1 MQREI
6 CEEAILQRQ
15 NINKKDTYIIMKEQ
29 QKKQNKNNRLW
40 MKRAYIILFLD
51 VISVLVSYLAALL
64 LRFDFVF
71 SSIPREYLDGYM
83 WSMPYWVIIT
93 VVVFYGFRLYHSI
106 WRFAGMDEAKRIIQ
120 AYIALFFPYLAGTIV
135 MDLHMPKSYYFVGY
149 VFNLILTVGV
159 RFSYRLVRS
168 WITSKEKEKN
178 EQEEKPD
185 RVMVIGAGK
194 AGQALIKEMKISS
207 HLNTKVCC
215 VIDDNPNKKGRL
227 LEGVPIVGNR
237 YDIVDKVKEY

>member
-1 MQREI
+1 
-6 CEEAILQRQ
+6 
-15 NINKKDTYIIMKEQ
+15 
-29 QKKQNKNNRLW
+29 

-135 MDLHMPKSYYFVGY
+135 MDLHMPKSYYFV
-149 VFNLILTVGV
+149 
-159 RFSYRLVRS
+159 
-168 WITSKEKEKN
+168 
-178 EQEEKPD
+178 
-185 RVMVIGAGK
+185 
-194 AGQALIKEMKISS
+194 
-207 HLNTKVCC
+207 
-215 VIDDNPNKKGRL
+215 
-227 LEGVPIVGNR
+227 
-237 YDIVDKVKEY
+237 

>member
-135 MDLHMPKSYYFVGY
+135 MDLHMPKSYYFV
-149 VFNLILTVGV
+149 
-159 RFSYRLVRS
+159 
-168 WITSKEKEKN
+168 
-178 EQEEKPD
+178 
-185 RVMVIGAGK
+185 
-194 AGQALIKEMKISS
+194 
-207 HLNTKVCC
+207 
-215 VIDDNPNKKGRL
+215 
-227 LEGVPIVGNR
+227 
-237 YDIVDKVKEY
+237 